1 MGESRRLSLLAHF
14 LSMNFYSLFKQD
26 AKVPGCSINLIIF
39 LLHKHVVIADTDFQY
54 LDALESKK
62 PFKPGILLLTC

>member
-1 MGESRRLSLLAHF
+1 
-14 LSMNFYSLFKQD
+14 MNFYSLFKQD
-26 AKVPGCSINLIIF
+26 AKVPGCSINLITF
-39 LLHKHVVIADTDFQY
+39 LLHKHLVIAETDFQN